1 MTTIREDVT
10 HLRREIAAT
19 EARLVKWGFALTI
32 LGVLLN
38 NFLQWVMR

>member
-1 MTTIREDVT
+1 MTTIQEELANV
-10 HLRREIAAT
+10 RRDIVAT
-19 EARLVKWGFALTI
+19 KARLVKWGFALTL